1 MSQISSIDPTDQALR
16 STNPNGFSSIQSEDF
31 IKIIFAELTNQDPF
45 EPSDSSAILEQ
56 LSSIRS
62 IESDLDLTKRLEALV
77 FENQLASASNLIG
90 KGVSGLSTTNGTVTG
105 KVTSVYRS
113 GDQVV
118 LELDSGWY
126 MPIDGVLEITELGD
140 EPPTDGEQP

>member
-1 MSQISSIDPTDQALR
+1 MSEISAIDPTDQALR
-16 STNPNGFSSIQSEDF
+16 STTPNGFSSMESEDF
-31 IKIIFAELTNQDPF
+31 IKIIFAELSNQDPF

-62 IESDLDLTKRLEALV
+62 IESDLSLSKRLDTLV
-77 FENQLASASNLIG
+77 FQNQLASASNLIG
-90 KGVSGLSTTNGTVTG
+90 KDVSGLSTTNGTVTG
-105 KVTSVYRS
+105 RVTSVFRN

-126 MPIDGVLEITELGD
+126 LPIDGVLEITDLGD
-140 EPPTDGEQP
+140 QSPADDEQP

>member
-1 MSQISSIDPTDQALR
+1 MSQISAIDPTDQALR
-16 STNPNGFSSIQSEDF
+16 STSPSGFSSMQSEDF

-90 KGVSGLSTTNGTVTG
+90 KGVSGLSTTNGTVSG
-105 KVTSVYRS
+105 KVTSVFRS
-113 GDQVV
+113 GDHVV

-126 MPIDGVLEITELGD
+126 MPIDGVLEITDVAD
-140 EPPTDGEQP
+140 EPPADDEQP

>member
-1 MSQISSIDPTDQALR
+1 MSEISAIDPTDQALR
-16 STNPNGFSSIQSEDF
+16 STTPNGFSSMESEDF
-31 IKIIFAELTNQDPF
+31 IKIIFAELSNQDPF

-62 IESDLDLTKRLEALV
+62 IESDLSLSKRLDTLV
-77 FENQLASASNLIG
+77 FQNQLASASNLIG
-90 KGVSGLSTTNGTVTG
+90 KDVSGLSTTNGTVTG
-105 KVTSVYRS
+105 TVTSVFRN

-126 MPIDGVLEITELGD
+126 LPIDGVLEITDL
-140 EPPTDGEQP
+140 GEQPPADDEQP

>member
-1 MSQISSIDPTDQALR
+1 MSQIPAIDPTDQALR

-140 EPPTDGEQP
+140 EAPTDGEQP